1 MHGLR
6 KTAAC
11 MLADGL
17 CSTHEIASI
26 SGHKSLK
33 EIERYN
39 REANQRMLAS
49 AEQNEK
55 RTSSGKRSPVPSGK
69 RRPGS
74 RYADTILAAAVNLS
88 LTKSAKPAG
97 KIGAASRRLSRHPA
111 NDKLRSV
118 CASWW
123 DCLSI
128 RPCAG
133 KMRKTG
139 TAELPRARRTWMG
152 PPLAA
157 LGFLRARARRVPVPN
172 RCVRSRRTA
181 AMMRLEPSCSRAR
194 VLARHPHRSV
204 SACRWR
210 HSTTSRDGVAHEAPL
225 STVWRVFE
233 SARQRNEPHA
243 ST

>member
-1 MHGLR
+1 VGAGSCQAPR
-6 KTAAC
+6 KPK
-11 MLADGL
+11 MPSWLGE
-17 CSTHEIASI
+17 SSSIAPI
-26 SGHKSLK
+26 
-33 EIERYN
+33 
-39 REANQRMLAS
+39 
-49 AEQNEK
+49 
-55 RTSSGKRSPVPSGK
+55 
-69 RRPGS
+69 
-74 RYADTILAAAVNLS
+74 NLS

-97 KIGAASRRLSRHPA
+97 GIGTANRMPRRQQA

-118 CASWW
+118 CASWR

-128 RPCAG
+128 QPCAG
-133 KMRKTG
+133 TMRKTG
-139 TAELPRARRTWMG
+139 TAELPGARRTWMG

-194 VLARHPHRSV
+194 MLARHPHRFV
-204 SACRWR
+204 SACRRR